1 MGALERAL
9 GREAAYLLRGER
21 GVRAALE
28 SCSQLDEQ
36 EQERSLMV
44 YLSTNQKERAQ
55 ECLAA
60 KPPGGRARW

>member
-36 EQERSLMV
+36 EQERSLMA
-44 YLSTNQKERAQ
+44 YLSTNQKERAK
-55 ECLAA
+55 ECLAQE
-60 KPPGGRARW
+60 PPGGRTQW